1 MFQKVAQS
9 AGTMPN
15 EMGVTSS
22 NPPPP
27 SCANMSKIYIYILLL
42 DIIAQFNITLW
53 RVVDLEQYVVQCCK
67 LSSFCISSLF
77 CNYALFTIFNNL
89 AV

>member
-1 MFQKVAQS
+1 MFQEVAQS
-9 AGTMPN
+9 VGIMPN

-27 SCANMSKIYIYILLL
+27 SCANMSQKKKNLLL